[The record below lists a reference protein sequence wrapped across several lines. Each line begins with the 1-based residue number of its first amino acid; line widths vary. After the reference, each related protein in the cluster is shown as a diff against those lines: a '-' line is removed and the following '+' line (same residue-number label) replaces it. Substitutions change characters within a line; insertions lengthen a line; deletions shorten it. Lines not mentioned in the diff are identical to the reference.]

1 MSENCFGQDIIK
13 ILKLE
18 KTENKNRAYKSEPQ
32 NVLK

>member
-1 MSENCFGQDIIK
+1 MSIVFGQNIIK

-18 KTENKNRAYKSEPQ
+18 KTENKNKAYNRDPQ